1 MARSSL
7 KQHALEYYK
16 KAPVASWI
24 LGITTGIIIAAIV
37 ALDLLLPSLS
47 FFIFPFLIIPILFS
61 TTLQFISIKNNQQV
75 TMLSS
80 LRGFGLYF
88 RRDFF
93 GSFSYLGALLKAIF
107 TFLITEIVI
116 SSIASFAFMSFI
128 PDFNETVLSFYELLQ
143 SEELEIETINSIFSA
158 DGGIMFIYF
167 CVVFFPSM
175 CLAIVYFVY
184 NISRSSIMIYY
195 RLHVRGGNSRLIRY
209 IYNDARR
216 RNMGRMIKDYLSLN
230 WPLYLLLALGF
241 GGGAV
246 GGYFWK
252 YNLTTMFACAVMG
265 AAFLVSFFFPFYFNN
280 QQAFYD
286 YYVNEFKIS
295 TENVSQ
301 MLLNNLQANINFSQE
316 EKERLE
322 KTLSDVRNPVDDD
335 ENDEENK

>member
-7 KQHALEYYK
+7 KQHAFEYYK
-16 KAPVASWI
+16 NAPVASWI
-24 LGITTGIIIAAIV
+24 LGLTTGIVIAAFV
-37 ALDLLLPSLS
+37 ALDLLLPALS

-61 TTLQFISIKNNQQV
+61 TTLQFISIKTNQQV
-75 TMLSS
+75 TMMTS

-93 GSFSYLGALLKAIF
+93 GSFSYLSALLKAIF
-107 TFLITEIVI
+107 TFLVTELMI
-116 SSIASFAFMSFI
+116 SSIVSFAFMSFF
-128 PDFNETVLSFYELLQ
+128 PEFNETVLSFYELLQ
-143 SEELEIETINSIFSA
+143 SEETQLESLNAMFTSES
-158 DGGIMFIYF
+158 GLMFIYF
-167 CVVFFPSM
+167 CIVFFPSM
-175 CLAIVYFVY
+175 CVAIVYFIY

-195 RLHVRGGNSRLIRY
+195 RLHVRAGNSRLIRY

-216 RNMGRMIKDYLSLN
+216 RNMGRMIRDYLSLN
-230 WPLYLLLALGF
+230 WPLYLLIVLGF

-246 GGYFWK
+246 GGYFWQHD
-252 YNLTTMFACAVMG
+252 LMTMFACSVIG
-265 AAFLVSFFFPFYFNN
+265 AAFLTSFFFPFYFNN

-301 MLLNNLQANINFSQE
+301 MLLDNLQANINFSQE

-322 KTLSDVRNPVDDD
+322 KTLSDIKNPQDDN
-335 ENDEENK
+335 ENDDLNK